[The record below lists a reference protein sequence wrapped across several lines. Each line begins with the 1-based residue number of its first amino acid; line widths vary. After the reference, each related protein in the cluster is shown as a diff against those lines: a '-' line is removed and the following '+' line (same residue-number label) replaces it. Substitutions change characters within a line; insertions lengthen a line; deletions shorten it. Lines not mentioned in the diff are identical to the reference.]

1 MLSGSNEFELLNGLS
16 EVDVQVPSRGNGRTT
31 EHVEVYVIAHLLS
44 CLVKK
49 GLIVYPVS
57 LIKRERPDFLLT
69 MNQKTIGIEH
79 TEAVPQNASHKAALI
94 EKSCGPKVRYI
105 THHTPGE
112 PNKKRKDLIKE
123 IEENK
128 AGEGW
133 TGDSVER
140 EWAKAM
146 EHFVSNKRNNM
157 QKEGF
162 SLFNENWLLIYD
174 NWRLNLPQVRT
185 EEAAHKLFSVM
196 VEDGTFDE
204 LDCVFIMSDESFV
217 KFSLAGVELYEVNN
231 L

>member
-1 MLSGSNEFELLNGLS
+1 
-16 EVDVQVPSRGNGRTT
+16 VTR
-31 EHVEVYVIAHLLS
+31 
-44 CLVKK
+44 
-49 GLIVYPVS
+49 
-57 LIKRERPDFLLT
+57 
-69 MNQKTIGIEH
+69 
-79 TEAVPQNASHKAALI
+79 
-94 EKSCGPKVRYI
+94 
-105 THHTPGE
+105 
-112 PNKKRKDLIKE
+112 
-123 IEENK
+123 
-128 AGEGW
+128 
-133 TGDSVER
+133 
-140 EWAKAM
+140 AKAM